1 MDQYL
6 STVVIAV
13 VTGIFSVITL
23 IIQNKQDSVINKIDS
38 QTKLIEKE
46 KKLKRSISKK
56 VAEQQDIINEIMI
69 LILDSNIDLVVLA
82 EKEHG
87 EQSKDYKKAI
97 ELKTKYEAITNEI
110 AELTKEYELILDLTP
125 LDVPNQKEKK

>member
-56 VAEQQDIINEIMI
+56 VSEQQDIINEIMI

-87 EQSKDYKKAI
+87 EQSKDYKKAV

-125 LDVPNQKEKK
+125 LEVPNQKEKK